1 MEPFVRRSHLVV
13 PACDEAQVAT
23 SWTHEADAV
32 VLDLTDTV
40 SDADKPQA
48 RERIKPAL
56 AVAARGGAEV
66 FVRLNKAL
74 AYADIAA
81 AAWPGLSG
89 VVLPGAESAAD
100 VQEIATTLATFEKER
115 GIVQGT
121 VHIMVMLDSGKGIW
135 NIRDIVNASPRVC
148 SVGLDEGRL
157 CQHLGIVPHAEFDPF
172 VYAKGRVVVETRAAK
187 RQPVGISHPY
197 GVLPQ
202 FDDPEEIYRLALRGK
217 NMGFAGV
224 MCPHPAWV
232 KPCNKALTPSDER
245 LDFYRETRRL
255 FAEGIARGTAAIPYP
270 GTTMMIDVPVDER
283 ARITLEL
290 WERCA
295 ARDAAKQRVLSQQG
309 AAHHQR

>member
-13 PACDEAQVAT
+13 STADEAQMAT
-23 SWTHEADAV
+23 SWRHEADAV

-40 SDADKPQA
+40 PMAEKPQV
-48 RERIKPAL
+48 RTRIQPAL
-56 AVAARGGAEV
+56 AIAARGGAEV
-66 FVRLNKAL
+66 FVRINKAL
-74 AYADIAA
+74 AYADIMA
-81 AAWPGLSG
+81 AAWPGLNG
-89 VVLPGAESAAD
+89 VVFPGAECAAE
-100 VQEIATTLATFEKER
+100 VVEIATILAACEKER
-115 GIVQGT
+115 GIAPGT
-121 VHIMVMLDSGKGIW
+121 LLMIVMLDSARGIW
-135 NIRDIVNASPRVC
+135 NIREIVNASPRVC

-157 CQHLGIVPHAEFDPF
+157 CQQLGIVPDEAFDPF
-172 VYAKGRVVVETRAAK
+172 VYAKGRVIVETRAAK

-202 FDDPEEIYRLALRGK
+202 CENTDEIYRLALRGK

-224 MCPHPAWV
+224 MCPHPVWV
-232 KPCNKALTPSDER
+232 VPCNKALTPSDER

-283 ARITLEL
+283 ARITLDL

-295 ARDAAKQRVLSQQG
+295 ARDAAKQRALARHGTAVTP
-309 AAHHQR
+309 